1 MKCITTNMSKPPHCD
16 NIFKYTLKV
25 SKSALIMHV
34 LQMEEMTEEDEI
46 FELET
51 PSNEILEEMMV
62 DRAEMMNS
70 VDQQVSIM

>member
-1 MKCITTNMSKPPHCD
+1 
-16 NIFKYTLKV
+16 
-25 SKSALIMHV
+25 
-34 LQMEEMTEEDEI
+34 MTEEDEI

-70 VDQQVSIM
+70 VDQHVSIM

>member
-1 MKCITTNMSKPPHCD
+1 
-16 NIFKYTLKV
+16 
-25 SKSALIMHV
+25 
-34 LQMEEMTEEDEI
+34 MEEMTEEDEI

>member
-1 MKCITTNMSKPPHCD
+1 
-16 NIFKYTLKV
+16 
-25 SKSALIMHV
+25 
-34 LQMEEMTEEDEI
+34 MEEMTEEDEI

-51 PSNEILEEMMV
+51 PSNKILEEMMV

>member
-1 MKCITTNMSKPPHCD
+1 
-16 NIFKYTLKV
+16 
-25 SKSALIMHV
+25 
-34 LQMEEMTEEDEI
+34 MEEMTEEDEI

-62 DRAEMMNS
+62 DQAEMMNS